1 MGKVFD
7 NGRVFDKFEK
17 DLGKVGDRASK
28 TLANVVND
36 WGKTARIKKVKI
48 RDIQLGKKG
57 R

>member
-17 DLGKVGDRASK
+17 DLGKAGEKASK